1 MPIIK
6 KDNEI
11 TIRARIDKDVYDK
24 AAEFREK
31 ALKEYNIRL
40 SIRDIIK
47 KGLALK
53 EDEISR
59 IKVVSYTEPELFE
72 RYVKIKEKNKNL
84 EVGDVICAGLRQSL
98 NEYKTIIKE

>member
-11 TIRARIDKDVYDK
+11 TIRAYIDKDVYDK
-24 AAEFREK
+24 ALKFKEK

-40 SIRDIIK
+40 SIRDLIK
-47 KGLALK
+47 KGLSLK
-53 EDEISR
+53 EDELSR
-59 IKVVSYTEPELFE
+59 VKVVSYTEPELFE
-72 RYVKIKEKNKNL
+72 RYTKIKEKNKNL

-98 NEYKTIIKE
+98 NEFKKIIKE